1 MTSRL
6 MIRRLL
12 LSASLLGSFALGES
26 LAQTPAATSPATTS
40 ATPAK
45 KPDLAAEGK
54 LPAKP
59 AKNSE
64 EPKTSSEPKSL
75 SELKSSLQPKSPSEI
90 DAQDQTDR
98 EAAAWGFVMTHHPQ
112 LGEVLSRLKIMHLG
126 QYEKAINQIT
136 LAAERI
142 SRMQKADPKRGE
154 LELEDWKL
162 GSQIQLAAAKLS
174 LAREDAELQQE
185 LGKIVR
191 KQLEHR
197 LKVTEFERDR
207 VAARL
212 KVLDEQAAKQKE
224 TLANMA
230 ELRVNEMLRE
240 ITKTRKNLQAE
251 NNNPKKPA
259 KSKPAE

>member
-1 MTSRL
+1 MTRMMS
-6 MIRRLL
+6 RLL
-12 LSASLLGSFALGES
+12 LSVSLLAGVVLSNC
-26 LAQTPAATSPATTS
+26 LAQAPAAAPTAPT
-40 ATPAK
+40 K
-45 KPDLAAEGK
+45 KPELAAEGK

-59 AKNSE
+59 LKNSDE
-64 EPKTSSEPKSL
+64 
-75 SELKSSLQPKSPSEI
+75 PKSPSEI
-90 DAQDQTDR
+90 DAQAQTDR

-142 SRMQKADPKRGE
+142 ARMQKADAKRGE

-174 LAREDAELQQE
+174 LAREDAELQGE
-185 LGKIVR
+185 LAKIVR
-191 KQLEHR
+191 KQMEHR
-197 LKVTEFERDR
+197 LRMTEYERER
-207 VAARL
+207 TAARL
-212 KVLDEQAAKQKE
+212 KLLDEQIAKQKA
-224 TLANMA
+224 TIANSA
-230 ELRVNEMLRE
+230 DARVNEMLRE
-240 ITKTRKNLQAE
+240 INRTRKNLQSE